1 MVNIH
6 RYLADKF
13 NQENKEVQVELVI
26 EDGKCNGKD
35 ATSAAQKLLHIDQ
48 VDFLNGAACS
58 SEAIPLGQL
67 AQQKNKLFVNGVP
80 STPEMGK
87 IGDWI
92 FNYVNDAY
100 AAQAL
105 ADFVPSKVE
114 SVVLVYDNN
123 DYGKGI
129 AEGFK
134 AAYTGNLLKTIALST
149 EEQDYALVMKQIQQA
164 APEGIVFINGNDT
177 TLVNEL
183 KALER
188 EGLLEKYKEKLFA
201 AYVLDSSIGRA
212 EAGALLEGMY
222 QVNIGAIEDFGAD
235 AKAFMEEY
243 QANHT
248 INANASFSLT
258 WAEAFNLTLDA
269 IQAGNLTSESI
280 RNYITAITPE
290 HPRKGLIGEYYF
302 DKGQA
307 IGVKYVMQQVQ
318 NGQLITL

>member
-1 MVNIH
+1 M
-6 RYLADKF
+6 
-13 NQENKEVQVELVI
+13 
-26 EDGKCNGKD
+26 
-35 ATSAAQKLLHIDQ
+35 
-48 VDFLNGAACS
+48 
-58 SEAIPLGQL
+58 
-67 AQQKNKLFVNGVP
+67 
-80 STPEMGK
+80 
-87 IGDWI
+87 
-92 FNYVNDAY
+92 
-100 AAQAL
+100 
-105 ADFVPSKVE
+105 PSKVE

-149 EEQDYALVMKQIQQA
+149 EEQDYALVIKQIQQA

-177 TLVNEL
+177 TLINEL

-188 EGLLEKYKEKLFA
+188 EGLWGKYKNKLFT
-201 AYVLDSSIGRA
+201 AYVLNSQKIMS
-212 EAGALLEGMY
+212 EVNHLLEGVHQVNVSSVEAFGSSAESFMKAFESNY
-222 QVNIGAIEDFGAD
+222 QV
-235 AKAFMEEY
+235 
-243 QANHT
+243 QS
-248 INANASFSLT
+248 NAPFLVL
-258 WAEAFNLTLDA
+258 WAEAFSLTLDA

-290 HPRKGLIGEYYF
+290 YPRKGLIGEYYF